1 MEDDSYHLC
10 TSVMVIPAH
19 INAREN
25 QSSSYIATKLQMP
38 SEIKG
43 KNRSERDKIKKEWNC
58 IQAGEEVGEQ
68 KSSGRS

>member
-43 KNRSERDKIKKEWNC
+43 KNRSERDKIKKE
-58 IQAGEEVGEQ
+58 
-68 KSSGRS
+68 

>member
-10 TSVMVIPAH
+10 TSETFVPAC

-25 QSSSYIATKLQMP
+25 QSSSYIATKLYMP

-43 KNRSERDKIKKEWNC
+43 KNRFEKDKMKKE
-58 IQAGEEVGEQ
+58 
-68 KSSGRS
+68 